1 MCVCVLVAQS
11 CLTLCDLMDCSPPGS
26 SVHGFLWAGIL
37 EWVAISFSRSSS
49 LPRGGTYVSCI
60 SFIGRWILYYWRHLG
75 SPKSKCPLTDEGI
88 NIKCYIHTMEYC
100 LAIKGTKCLL
110 IQATTWMHL
119 VRHYTESKK
128 PVTKD
133 HILYDSIYLKCPE

>member
-1 MCVCVLVAQS
+1 MCVCSIVQS
-11 CLTLCDLMDCSPPGS
+11 SPTLCDLMDCSLPGS
-26 SVHGFLWAGIL
+26 SVHGIFHARTL
-37 EWVAISFSRSSS
+37 EWVVISYSRGSYW
-49 LPRGGTYVSCI
+49 PRDWTCVSCI

-128 PVTKD
+128 PVTKV
-133 HILYDSIYLKCPE
+133 HILYDSIYFKCPE

>member
-1 MCVCVLVAQS
+1 MCVCSIVQS
-11 CLTLCDLMDCSPPGS
+11 SPTLCDLMDCSLPGS
-26 SVHGFLWAGIL
+26 SVHGIFHARTL
-37 EWVAISFSRSSS
+37 EWVVISYSRGSYW
-49 LPRGGTYVSCI
+49 PRDWTCVSCI